1 MMMKGGAAAAQGE
14 GALIHRLF
22 PEIENVMVG
31 AVLLML
37 LRFVVRV
44 CTITSP
50 RDGFNDEVCKQLLAR
65 NEDEGRPRLL
75 GS

>member
-1 MMMKGGAAAAQGE
+1 M
-14 GALIHRLF
+14 IHRLF

-37 LRFVVRV
+37 LWFVVYAYYNLPP
-44 CTITSP
+44 T
-50 RDGFNDEVCKQLLAR
+50 RDGFDDEVCKQLLAR